1 MFWKIVKW
9 WRHVRIMLRIYSD
22 RGKAEHF
29 LFSLTESITPKDF
42 YEKVIPLHY
51 QYDPFATQYKGQIF
65 SVRKLEGQM
74 QYHVRVYKDGSISG
88 HHEHN
93 YEFDMKAHVSG
104 QGCRTMLPTEYV
116 ELQVALGVS

>member
-9 WRHVRIMLRIYSD
+9 WRRARIMLRIYSD
-22 RGKAEHF
+22 RGKAEYF
-29 LFSLTESITPKDF
+29 LFSLPESIPPKDF

-51 QYDPFATQYKGQIF
+51 QYDPFATQYRGQIF

-88 HHEHN
+88 HYEHN
-93 YEFDMKAHVSG
+93 YEFHMKSHVSG
-104 QGCRTMLPTEYV
+104 QGCRTMLASEYA
-116 ELQVALGVS
+116 ELEVVLGVS